1 MLPNKLF
8 SDKVIE
14 GPVDDTKTQGFG
26 YGSFAM
32 DCSLWHINTRKCEQD
47 KFTPGDIIAIGKN
60 YTTDPV
66 ALTRQLYEVVTTNL
80 LQRYVPFKGLCFIKG
95 KYVPAKEVLEQ
106 VPWKKLSPGELAK
119 IYLLPGITSSK
130 KQ

>member
-32 DCSLWHINTRKCEQD
+32 CCCHLGNI
-47 KFTPGDIIAIGKN
+47 TPGDIVLIGKKYPAN
-60 YTTDPV
+60 FEEALAGQPYKVV
-66 ALTRQLYEVVTTNL
+66 APTI
-80 LQRYVPFKGLCFIKG
+80 LQRYDPFEIPGATGSCFIKG

-106 VPWKKLSPGELAK
+106 VPWEKLSPGELAK